1 MTTSTVL
8 ILLAAFLFTMALSGI
23 VLRFAGKLRLIDI
36 PNERSSHSKPV
47 PRGGGIAIACVF
59 LALLPTLPIERTL
72 AINLIYAIFGSG
84 VVIALVGFMDD
95 RSHIPAYKRLVIHFL
110 ATTWV
115 IYFLFMHS
123 NTPLASGGDLYWWA
137 FTLLLIIS
145 LVWLLNL
152 YNFMDGIDAITGSE
166 TISVSLCASL
176 LTWQTASSDPSWIIL
191 LLLASTVA
199 GFLVWNLP
207 PAKLFMGDSGSAF
220 LGIVLGCLM
229 IYSLLISSQLFYAW
243 LILLGVYIVDA
254 NVTLIRRILA
264 GQKFYQA
271 HRSHAYQHAAKRYHS
286 HGKVSLAVVI
296 INLFWLLPMA
306 ASVTL
311 GLLDGP
317 FAIAIA
323 YLPLIWVSFYFK
335 AGISHVSAT

>member
-8 ILLAAFLFTMALSGI
+8 ILITAFLFTMTLSGI
-23 VLRFAGKLRLIDI
+23 ILRFAGKLKLIDI
-36 PNERSSHSKPV
+36 PNERSSHSIPV

-59 LALLPTLPIERTL
+59 LALLPSLPVENIVSL
-72 AINLIYAIFGSG
+72 NLTYAIFGSG
-84 VVIALVGFMDD
+84 VIIALLGFMDD
-95 RSHIPAYKRLVIHFL
+95 RSHIPAYNRLVIHFL
-110 ATTWV
+110 AAIWV
-115 IYFLFMHS
+115 IYFLFMYS
-123 NTPLASGGDLYWWA
+123 NPPLAASGDLYWWT

-176 LTWQTASSDPSWIIL
+176 LTWQTAPGDPSWIIL
-191 LLLASTVA
+191 LLLASAVA

-229 IYSLLISSQLFYAW
+229 IYSTLISSQLFYAW

-264 GQKFYQA
+264 GQKFYEA

-296 INLFWLLPMA
+296 INLLWLLPIA
-306 ASVTL
+306 TSVTL

-323 YLPLIWVSFYFK
+323 YLPLIWVSLYFK
-335 AGISHVSAT
+335 AGNSHVSAT

>member
-1 MTTSTVL
+1 MTSSIVVIL
-8 ILLAAFLFTMALSGI
+8 IAAFLFTIALSGI
-23 VLRFAGKLRLIDI
+23 VLRFAFKLGLIDI
-36 PNERSSHSKPV
+36 PNERSSHSIPV
-47 PRGGGIAIACVF
+47 PSGGGIAIACVF
-59 LALLPTLPIERTL
+59 LALLPSLPVENIVSL
-72 AINLIYAIFGSG
+72 NLTYAIYGSG
-84 VVIALVGFMDD
+84 IMIALLGFMDD
-95 RSHIPAYKRLVIHFL
+95 RSHIPAYKRLVIHVL
-110 ATTWV
+110 AAIWV

-123 NTPLASGGDLYWWA
+123 NTPLAAGGDLSWWA
-137 FTLLLIIS
+137 LALLLIIS

-176 LTWQTASSDPSWIIL
+176 LTWQTAPSDLSWIIL
-191 LLLASTVA
+191 LLLASAVA

-229 IYSLLISSQLFYAW
+229 IYSILISSQLFYAW

-254 NVTLIRRILA
+254 SVTLIRRILA
-264 GQKFYQA
+264 SQKFYEA

-296 INLFWLLPMA
+296 INLLWLLPIA
-306 ASVTL
+306 TSVTL

-323 YLPLIWVSFYFK
+323 YLPLIGVSLYFK
-335 AGISHVSAT
+335 AGNSHVSAT